1 MSYILDA
8 LKKAERDRGLARVPT
23 VMTVHELREA
33 RRSRLWVVAAGMVVC
48 AAAVIVSFLL
58 YPKPRVQTPAPARA
72 SVEPAGKPSPAPEI
86 APEPPMPVKSVSKAR
101 TPKVRAAASEA
112 VEPKTVTPAAP
123 VTHTVTAAAAPVAA
137 PAAKTQ
143 PLKEAAEKMSISI
156 LVYEENKADRL
167 VFINGT
173 KYVEGDYVDGTYLLK
188 SITPDGVILAH
199 EKEELLLRPGSK

>member
-123 VTHTVTAAAAPVAA
+123 VAA